1 MQEAITIIIIA
12 LAAALALRG
21 CYQLLTGRKDACDC
35 CRKNGRKNRHNAKGK
50 K

>member
-21 CYQLLTGRKDACDC
+21 CYQLLTGRK
-35 CRKNGRKNRHNAKGK
+35 NRHNAKGK